1 MKKITGLVLAT
12 TLLLAAASGCTTVAQ
27 GATQIPTR
35 SQVEAA
41 TAAIEEAAAD
51 PVSPEAS
58 PTAVSAAD
66 TAASIA
72 AAQEA
77 IEDVVTDLPDY
88 STATTILLGDPI
100 TVDGPGA
107 SVEGSTVRITA
118 GGSYRVSGTMDDGQ
132 IIVDVQGKEE
142 VYLELA
148 GVDLTSAHSAPIY
161 VLDAQAVV
169 LTLAKG
175 TQNYLADGETY
186 ILDDP
191 EAGEPDAAIWSKTD
205 LVINGS
211 GALIVDARYRH
222 GIVSRDDLT
231 IADADITVNAA
242 GHGIRGRDSLVI
254 TNATITIDAG
264 EDGLKSNYDE
274 DPERGF
280 VSIDG
285 GVIQIVAGQ
294 DGIQAESSVLIRNS
308 DITIVSGGGSIDSS
322 QRVTAFRD
330 PRTGGAVASDDTP
343 STKGIKARVDLTIE
357 GGTIRIDALDDAL
370 HSDGTLT
377 INDGEFTLAS
387 GDDAIHA
394 DEMILINGGTI
405 DILRS
410 YEGIESAVIV
420 INAGQ
425 IHIVA
430 SDDGI
435 NAASGNAGGGM
446 PMGGRPG
453 QGGAGFDS
461 GNRLE
466 IHGGYIVVDAGGDG
480 VDVNGSILMTGGT
493 LLVNGPTVN
502 MQGALD
508 YDQGFTMTGGFLV
521 AVGSAGMAQAPDAS
535 STQHAVMINF
545 PSVLA
550 AGTPV
555 HIEGDDGG
563 VLTFVPSKQYQSV
576 VLSSPELE
584 RGGTYTVYTGGNA
597 TGTVTDGLYTDGT
610 YTPGTQAASFTISE
624 IVTRVGTAGGGMTG
638 RGRR

>member
-1 MKKITGLVLAT
+1 MKKIIGLLLAT
-12 TLLLAAASGCTTVAQ
+12 TLLLAAASGCTTAAQ

-41 TAAIEEAAAD
+41 TAAMGAAAAD
-51 PVSPEAS
+51 PVSPAAS

-77 IEDVVTDLPDY
+77 IDDVVTDLPDY

-132 IIVDVQGKEE
+132 IIVDVQGKED
-142 VYLELA
+142 VHLLLD
-148 GVDLTSAHSAPIY
+148 GIDLTNTTSAPIY
-161 VLDAQAVV
+161 AIDAQTVV
-169 LTLAKG
+169 LTLVEG
-175 TQNYLADGETY
+175 SQNYVRDGETY
-186 ILDDP
+186 VLQDP
-191 EAGEPDAAIWSKTD
+191 DAGEPNAAIFSRTD
-205 LVINGS
+205 LLINGTGS
-211 GALIVDARYRH
+211 LTVEAHYRH
-222 GIVSRDDLT
+222 GIISKDELT
-231 IADADITVNAA
+231 ITDGDITVTAPGDA
-242 GHGIRGRDSLVI
+242 IRGRDCLVI
-254 TNATITIDAG
+254 TGGTIAVDAG
-264 EDGLKSNYDE
+264 EDGLRSNNDE
-274 DPERGF
+274 DPEKGF

-285 GVIQIVAGQ
+285 GVIRVVAAQ
-294 DGIQAESSVLIRNS
+294 DGIQAETSVLIR
-308 DITIVSGGGSIDSS
+308 DGAFTITAGGGSVESDG
-322 QRVTAFRD
+322 RVTAF
-330 PRTGGAVASDDTP
+330 GGRGAPGMVAAEDTL
-343 STKGIKARVDLTIE
+343 STKGIKAGLALTIE
-357 GGTIRIDALDDAL
+357 GGTFQIDALDDAL
-370 HSDGTLT
+370 HSNGSLT
-377 INDGEFTLAS
+377 IEGGAFTLAS

-453 QGGAGFDS
+453 QGGAGLDG

-535 STQHAVMINF
+535 STQPAVMINL

-555 HIEGDDGG
+555 HIEGDGG
-563 VLTFVPSKQYQSV
+563 SVLTFVPSKQYQSV

-584 RGGTYTVYTGGNA
+584 RGSTYTVYTGGNA